1 MSLVT
6 ESNSRLDK
14 IPKDYFFEDFFK
26 EVTRQGIANV
36 TGQSSAQAILFH
48 VNFAKNA
55 RSPKKV
61 HDALKLLL
69 GDHGAILVE
78 KSIVRQLF
86 DTLKVNASPS
96 FSKNYFDFIECV
108 EHARMIFDHRFSD

>member
-1 MSLVT
+1 M

-26 EVTRQGIANV
+26 EVVFQGVANV

-48 VNFAKNA
+48 VDFAKNA

-61 HDALKLLL
+61 HEALKSLL
-69 GDHGAILVE
+69 GGNGANLIE
-78 KSIVRQLF
+78 KSIARLMF
-86 DTLKVNASPS
+86 DKIKVNPSPS
-96 FSKNYFDFIECV
+96 FSENYFDFIDCV
-108 EHARMIFDHRFSD
+108 ERARMIFDHRFSTQL